1 MFKLPEF
8 EVTVHIDIN
17 EFSKSL
23 ETQINHLSKDYDLR
37 QSTEYGGRRDYHWAY
52 NSWNDA
58 VLSGEELKVI
68 ADNPNCIL
76 IEVHANYNDKIESIF
91 HKNML

>member
-8 EVTVHIDIN
+8 EITVHIDIN
-17 EFSKSL
+17 KFSKSL
-23 ETQINHLSKDYDLR
+23 ETQINDLSKNYDLHR
-37 QSTEYGGRRDYHWAY
+37 STEYGGRRDYHWAF

-68 ADNPNCIL
+68 ADNPNCVL
-76 IEVHANYNDKIESIF
+76 IEVHTNYDDKIESIF
-91 HKNML
+91 HKNLL

>member
-17 EFSKSL
+17 EFSQKI
-23 ETQINHLSKDYDLR
+23 ETQINHLSKNHELR
-37 QSTEYGGRRDYHWAY
+37 QSTEYCGRRDYHWAF

-58 VLSGEELKVI
+58 VLFGDNLKVI
-68 ADNPNCIL
+68 ANNPNCIL
-76 IEVHANYNDKIESIF
+76 IEVYANYDENIESIF
-91 HKNML
+91 HKNAL